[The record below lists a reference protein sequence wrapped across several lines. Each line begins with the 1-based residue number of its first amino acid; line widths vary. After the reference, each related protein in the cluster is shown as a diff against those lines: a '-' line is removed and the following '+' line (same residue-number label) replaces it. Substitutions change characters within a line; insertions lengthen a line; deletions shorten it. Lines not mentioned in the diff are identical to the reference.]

1 MICYCRLQQLGF
13 SQFFTQCE
21 TTESDFLE
29 ANETCRQVALSANK
43 YMLTLHEHLGS
54 LSVFLVGSVLL
65 IFVVFWVVLWVFFV
79 CLRPMPTVVSFSWL
93 SIHDCP
99 FLCLFIWIRFTWKQL
114 IFILCT
120 ISVILSI
127 SIMCFWTHSSN
138 LYLIYFYL
146 IIVSNKDAKWR
157 KKTGI
162 SDSKHQQLNP
172 KAKWKKKNKQRL
184 INIWN

>member
-65 IFVVFWVVLWVFFV
+65 IFVVFWVVLWGFF
-79 CLRPMPTVVSFSWL
+79 CVSSSYAHCCQFLLIVHSWL
-93 SIHDCP
+93 P
-99 FLCLFIWIRFTWKQL
+99 F
-114 IFILCT
+114 
-120 ISVILSI
+120 SLSI
-127 SIMCFWTHSSN
+127 YMNSFHLKTIDFYSMYNQCDFVH
-138 LYLIYFYL
+138 LYNVF
-146 IIVSNKDAKWR
+146 
-157 KKTGI
+157 
-162 SDSKHQQLNP
+162 LNS
-172 KAKWKKKNKQRL
+172 
-184 INIWN
+184 